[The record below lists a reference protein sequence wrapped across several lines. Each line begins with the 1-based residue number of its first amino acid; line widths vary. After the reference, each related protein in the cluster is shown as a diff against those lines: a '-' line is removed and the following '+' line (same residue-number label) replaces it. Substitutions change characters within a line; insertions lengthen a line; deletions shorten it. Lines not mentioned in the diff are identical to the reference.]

1 MSIART
7 AVSAASLN
15 GILFSIG
22 GECALAELQDET
34 LYLQCVEAY
43 NPIMMEWSQRAEMQV
58 ARSFVAAVAV
68 AGQLYALG
76 KFPFHQVHH
85 LSSNVQSI
93 CSKGFC
99 FYILCSMRKL
109 HWQISSHF
117 VNSNQNFT
125 CLGSKCFS
133 LHDLTRFQSFRQ
145 EYVVEDCEKDEFIV
159 FGRRNS
165 MNLMLWEHYSAR
177 KTCV

>member
-1 MSIART
+1 MILHKENMIYIDLFSISQDSMSIART

-76 KFPFHQVHH
+76 KFPFHQVYH

-99 FYILCSMRKL
+99 FYRTNIFL
-109 HWQISSHF
+109 HSC
-117 VNSNQNFT
+117 V
-125 CLGSKCFS
+125 C
-133 LHDLTRFQSFRQ
+133 
-145 EYVVEDCEKDEFIV
+145 FIV
-159 FGRRNS
+159 IVFCVRC
-165 MNLMLWEHYSAR
+165 
-177 KTCV
+177 KTMT